1 MQMQEPEQGQRFE
14 QEWLA
19 DHEYRGYR
27 AKNSGSFEPEQ
38 QQKIH
43 PQAELSLRAKVLWI
57 IVTILSSLGFFLSVA
72 GIVAAAI
79 VLQYANG
86 QQAVLVGG
94 IIGLI
99 ISIGVLLVCVA
110 MFVIAVVTLAGRA
123 RRRLRW
129 TGASH

>member
-1 MQMQEPEQGQRFE
+1 MQMQEPEQGQQFE

-43 PQAELSLRAKVLWI
+43 PLAELSLRAKVLWI

-99 ISIGVLLVCVA
+99 SSIGVLLVCVA

-129 TGASH
+129 TRASH